1 MTNIHRN
8 ADIYEKIINDSDLAT
23 ELLLI
28 RLLIITMKEIHLQNH
43 TIVNNINNE
52 SNSFTFRFQIKYIFV

>member
-8 ADIYEKIINDSDLAT
+8 ADIYKKIINDSDLAT

>member
-8 ADIYEKIINDSDLAT
+8 ADIYKKIINDSDFAT

-28 RLLIITMKEIHLQNH
+28 RLLITMKLIHLYLDFK
-43 TIVNNINNE
+43 
-52 SNSFTFRFQIKYIFV
+52 SNTFIEDIFV